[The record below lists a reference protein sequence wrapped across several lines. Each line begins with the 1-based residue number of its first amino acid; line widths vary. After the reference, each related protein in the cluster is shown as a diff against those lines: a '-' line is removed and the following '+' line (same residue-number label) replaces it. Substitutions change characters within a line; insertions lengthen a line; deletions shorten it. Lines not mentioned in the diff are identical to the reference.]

1 MKRVVLA
8 LLLSGL
14 AAPMLVAP
22 SKAYAEEADVKNA
35 REAFMR
41 GAKLVRDAQ
50 WAEAL
55 AAFEESSRAHAH
67 ALTTFNV
74 GACHRAMGQYTLAR
88 KDFERSLS
96 ENAKSGGRDLSP
108 ALAEETKKSAEEVTR
123 LQAQLVLELAPENVK
138 IAIDGRPLEAFREEG
153 GVAILLADTLPAGA
167 GLPAPKGKFRVLL
180 DPGAHVL
187 TVSRT
192 GFADAVRN
200 ETLGPGVS
208 RELRLELDRLP
219 ATIRVASKPEGG
231 QVLVDDADVGLTPVS
246 ISRPAGKYRVLVKK
260 KGFLPFETQAA
271 LDPGQAV
278 DVTAPLREDKPALTQ
293 RWWFWAGAGVILAG
307 AAATTYALTRPDPER
322 PAVDG
327 GGLGWAVR
335 AP

>member
-1 MKRVVLA
+1 MKKFVFA
-8 LLLSGL
+8 LLIASF
-14 AAPMLVAP
+14 VAP
-22 SKAYAEEADVKNA
+22 VVVTPSTAHAEEPDVKNA
-35 REAFMR
+35 REAFLR

-88 KDFERSLS
+88 KDFERSLA
-96 ENAKSGGRDLSP
+96 ENAKSGGKDLSP
-108 ALAEETKKSAEEVTR
+108 ALTEETKKSADEVAR
-123 LQAQLVLELAPENVK
+123 LQAQLSLELAPEEVQ
-138 IAIDGRPLEAFREEG
+138 IAVDGRPLERFQEG
-153 GVAILLADTLPAGA
+153 GGTLVFLADTLPAGP

-187 TVSRT
+187 TVSRR
-192 GFADAVRN
+192 GFADAVRT
-200 ETLGPGVS
+200 ETLAPGAFK
-208 RELRLELDRLP
+208 ELRLELDRLP

-231 QVLVDDADVGLTPVS
+231 QVLVDDADVGLAPVS

-271 LDPGQAV
+271 LDPGQNV
-278 DVTAPLREDKPALTQ
+278 DVTAPLREDKPTLTQ

-307 AAATTYALTRPDPER
+307 AAVTTYALTRPAPER
-322 PAVDG
+322 PPVDG
-327 GGLGWAVR
+327 GGLGWTVR